1 LTDLATIEQAG
12 SMDRTP
18 VALLRQARPDDLTG
32 IREFVCAL
40 SPRSRYLRFFAAVA
54 QPSTG
59 LLRALCGAGGA
70 DVLLVTDRRGV
81 IIGHGMA
88 ADATT
93 ADAGAGHRLES
104 SIGLVVA
111 DAWQRRGIGAQLL
124 DALAGRAHRRGV
136 TRLVLEVLP
145 DNRVMLGMIRRR
157 WPEAS
162 AERTLD
168 AIVFRP
174 PIDRP
179 RRSPME
185 AGLLVLQPCQ
195 ARSHAVLTP

>member
-1 LTDLATIEQAG
+1 
-12 SMDRTP
+12 MDRTP

-40 SPRSRYLRFFAAVA
+40 SPRSQYLRFFAAVA
-54 QPSTG
+54 PPSTS
-59 LLRALCGAGGA
+59 LLHALCGTGGA

-81 IIGHGMA
+81 VIGHGMA
-88 ADATT
+88 ADA
-93 ADAGAGHRLES
+93 AAGDRAVGHGLES

-111 DAWQRRGIGAQLL
+111 DAWQRRGVGTQLL
-124 DALAGRAHRRGV
+124 DALAGRARRRGV

-145 DNRVMLGMIRRR
+145 DNRVMLGIIRRR
-157 WPEAS
+157 WPEPP

-174 PIDRP
+174 AIGQVGCPLPIPRVVAIGEPNYRGGPGARDR
-179 RRSPME
+179 S
-185 AGLLVLQPCQ
+185 A
-195 ARSHAVLTP
+195 A